1 MSEAALRRTPLYD
14 RHLALGAKMVPFSGW
29 EMPVRYQSVMAEHR
43 AVRSRVGAFDISHMG
58 KFVLRGANVR
68 EQLER
73 IVPSSLAQTEPGH
86 SRYTVLLNDRG
97 GIVDDLILYNQGQ
110 DSQNPDWER
119 WMTIVN
125 AATTAKD
132 WSWMQQHLPDVT
144 LEDLSGDRVL
154 LAIQGPQAVEALQS
168 FVRESLREMPR
179 FGHATVTLS
188 DRPQDPVFAA
198 RTGYTGED
206 GFEVMLPPKAGLN
219 LWDRLLEAE
228 VIPIGLGARDTLRL
242 EAALHLYGQDMDDDT
257 TPLEAGLS
265 WLVDWSEERDYI
277 GKSALVA
284 QKQAGV
290 QRRLV
295 GLVMNGR
302 EIARPG
308 YEVVSDGTATGQVV
322 SGTQAPTL
330 GKAIALAYVPP
341 NLAKVGTDL
350 SVKVRDR
357 LCPATVVKRPFYKVS
372 ATKNI

>member
-1 MSEAALRRTPLYD
+1 MSEAVLNRTPFYD

-29 EMPVRYQSVMAEHR
+29 DMPVRYQSVIAEHR
-43 AVRSRVGAFDISHMG
+43 AVRSRVGVFDISHMG

-73 IVPSSLAQTEPGH
+73 IVPSSLSQIEPGQ

-97 GIVDDLILYNQGQ
+97 GIVDDLILYNQGR

-119 WMTIVN
+119 WTTIVN

-132 WSWMQQHLPDVT
+132 WDWMQQHLQDVA
-144 LEDLSGDRVL
+144 LEDLSSDRVL
-154 LAIQGPQAVEALQS
+154 LAIQGAQAIEVLQP
-168 FVRESLREMPR
+168 FVSESLQDMLR
-179 FGHATVTLS
+179 FGHATMTMR
-188 DRPQDPVFAA
+188 DRPQDSVFIA

-206 GFEVMLPPKAGLN
+206 GFEVMLSPAAGLE
-219 LWDRLLEAE
+219 LWDRLLEAD
-228 VIPIGLGARDTLRL
+228 VVPIGLGARDTLRL

-265 WLVDWSEERDYI
+265 WLVDWSDARDYI

-284 QKQAGV
+284 QKQKGA

-295 GLVMNGR
+295 GLVMGGR

-308 YEVVSDGTATGQVV
+308 YEVISDDAAIGTVV

-330 GKAIALAYVPP
+330 GKPIALAYVPAA
-341 NLAKVGTDL
+341 LAKVGTEL

-357 LCPATVVKRPFYKVS
+357 LCPATVIKRPFHKAGS
-372 ATKNI
+372 N